1 MKRSEL
7 KLENLSVTWCSDAIA
22 QINLDMPGKSA
33 NIINDSLQDDLDRAL
48 DFIEPLVDT
57 RGAIL
62 ISGKEKIF
70 VAGADLAAIVRTL
83 DWPDE
88 KIHAFCYRG
97 QKLFNRLQELPFVTV
112 AAIHGACVG
121 GGLELALGCSLQI
134 ASNDKKTLLG
144 LPETK
149 LGLIPG
155 WAGTVRLPRLVGL
168 ERGIDLIASSRLFGP
183 EEAVRLGLIHSAV
196 PREQLLNAAIQ
207 LIEASETQKLAR
219 ERIAK
224 QHAPCSE
231 NLDDRLRL
239 SQFWSAY
246 VAGPG
251 GIHAYAPQILAQHMI
266 ESAEFTFEKAC
277 KSEARA
283 MAKVYGSPAS
293 RGLLNHFYLNEHN
306 RKNPGVVV
314 LTRSAGKPIQ
324 RIGIVGAGVM
334 GQAIATTFVQGKCEV
349 KIFDTDTTH
358 AESFVSTSKQSGLQV
373 AERLNDLFPS
383 DLILEC
389 ITETLPAKQKLFE
402 ELIAL
407 SDSTTL
413 LASNTSAISLE
424 EIFSGIT
431 NGERTLGVHFC
442 HPQLLQLVEV
452 VRHTRSSDAA
462 ILRVVE
468 FLQGQR
474 KTPLV
479 VRNAP
484 GFVVNRILTAMID
497 ASIGLFEEGSQV
509 AKIDLALEDFGFLG
523 GPFKIMDTIGLD
535 TVVLAGRAISA
546 QGVLQVSS
554 SPILPMLMRKKRLGR
569 KTKTGFYRY
578 EEAGAT
584 AHADEEV
591 TELLRPY
598 QKEVTGVSAAIIQ
611 QRILSNMLVAAC
623 ELLEN
628 QVVANPRDIDLAMI
642 HGLGFP
648 AHEGGLL
655 FWADQQSPESIADA
669 LIWNLARRKNVCL
682 PRRLVD
688 WQAEKQ
694 SFYRTIDES

>member
-1 MKRSEL
+1 
-7 KLENLSVTWCSDAIA
+7 
-22 QINLDMPGKSA
+22 LD
-33 NIINDSLQDDLDRAL
+33 
-48 DFIEPLVDT
+48 E
-57 RGAIL
+57 
-62 ISGKEKIF
+62 
-70 VAGADLAAIVRTL
+70 
-83 DWPDE
+83 
-88 KIHAFCYRG
+88 
-97 QKLFNRLQELPFVTV
+97 
-112 AAIHGACVG
+112 
-121 GGLELALGCSLQI
+121 
-134 ASNDKKTLLG
+134 
-144 LPETK
+144 
-149 LGLIPG
+149 
-155 WAGTVRLPRLVGL
+155 
-168 ERGIDLIASSRLFGP
+168 
-183 EEAVRLGLIHSAV
+183 
-196 PREQLLNAAIQ
+196 
-207 LIEASETQKLAR
+207 
-219 ERIAK
+219 
-224 QHAPCSE
+224 
-231 NLDDRLRL
+231 RLRL
-239 SQFWSAY
+239 SRFWSAY

-251 GIHAYAPQILAQHMI
+251 GIHAFAPQILAQHMI
-266 ESAEFTFEKAC
+266 ESAEFTFEDAC
-277 KSEARA
+277 TSEARA

-293 RGLLNHFYLNEHN
+293 RGLLNNFYLNEHN
-306 RKNPGVVV
+306 RKNPGVVG
-314 LTRSAGKPIQ
+314 LTRGAGTPIQ
-324 RIGIVGAGVM
+324 RIGIAGAGVM

-349 KIFDTDTTH
+349 KIFDTDKTH
-358 AESFVSTSKQSGLQV
+358 VESFVSASKQSGLQV
-373 AERLNDLFPS
+373 AERLNDLFPC
-383 DLILEC
+383 DLVLEC

-402 ELIAL
+402 ELVAL
-407 SDSTTL
+407 SDPTTL

-424 EIFSGIT
+424 EIFSGVA

-462 ILRVVE
+462 ISRVVE

-497 ASIGLFEEGSQV
+497 AAIALFEEGSPV
-509 AKIDLALEDFGFLG
+509 AKIDMASEDLGFLG

-578 EEAGAT
+578 EEKEGAV
-584 AHADEEV
+584 ALADEDAI
-591 TELLRPY
+591 ELLRPY
-598 QKEVTGVSAAIIQ
+598 QKAVANISAAVVQ
-611 QRILSNMLVAAC
+611 QRILSNMLIAAC

-669 LIWNLARRKNVCL
+669 LIWNLGRRKNVCL

-688 WQAEKQ
+688 WQTQRQA
-694 SFYRTIDES
+694 FYRTIDES

>member
-7 KLENLSVTWCSDAIA
+7 KLENLSVTWCSEAIA
-22 QINLDMPGKSA
+22 QIVLDMPGRSA
-33 NIINDSLQDDLDRAL
+33 NIINDSLQDDLERAL
-48 DFIEPLVDT
+48 DFIGPLVDV

-62 ISGKEKIF
+62 KSGKEKIF

-168 ERGIDLIASSRLFGP
+168 VRGSDLIASSRLFGP
-183 EEAVRLGLIHSAV
+183 EEAVRLGLIHATV

-207 LIEASETQKLAR
+207 LIEAPETQQLAWA
-219 ERIAK
+219 RIAK
-224 QHAPCSE
+224 QHAACPE
-231 NLDDRLRL
+231 NLDEGLRL
-239 SQFWSAY
+239 SQVWSAY

-251 GIHAYAPQILAQHMI
+251 GIHAFAPQILAQHMI
-266 ESAEFTFEKAC
+266 ESAEFTFDEAC

-293 RGLLNHFYLNEHN
+293 RGLLNNFYLNEHN
-306 RKNPGVVV
+306 RKKPGLVA
-314 LTRSAGKPIQ
+314 LIPGSGAPIQ

-334 GQAIATTFVQGKCEV
+334 GQAIASAFVGGKCEV
-349 KIFDTDTTH
+349 KIFDTDTAQT
-358 AESFVSTSKQSGLQV
+358 EMFVSTSKLSGLRV
-373 AERLNDLFPS
+373 AKRLSDLFPC

-402 ELIAL
+402 ELKSLGDAA
-407 SDSTTL
+407 TL

-424 EIFSGIT
+424 EIFSGVT

-452 VRHTRSSDAA
+452 VRHARSSDAA
-462 ILRVVE
+462 ISRVVE

-474 KTPLV
+474 RTPLV

-497 ASIGLFEEGSQV
+497 AAIALFEEGSPI
-509 AKIDLALEDFGFLG
+509 AKIDLALEDLGFLG
-523 GPFKIMDTIGLD
+523 GPFKIMDTIGLE

-578 EEAGAT
+578 EEEGAV
-584 AHADEEV
+584 ALVDKEAN
-591 TELLRPY
+591 ELLRPY
-598 QKEVTGVSAAIIQ
+598 QRSVVSVSAATIQ
-611 QRILSNMLVAAC
+611 QRILSNMLVAAF

-688 WQAEKQ
+688 WQAEKRA
-694 SFYRTIDES
+694 FYRTIDES

>member
-1 MKRSEL
+1 MKRPEL
-7 KLENLSVTWCSDAIA
+7 KLENLLVTWCSDTIA
-22 QINLDMPGKSA
+22 QIVLDMPGKSA
-33 NIINDSLQDDLDRAL
+33 NVINDALQDDLERAL
-48 DFIEPLVDT
+48 DFIEPMVEV
-57 RGAIL
+57 RGAVL
-62 ISGKEKIF
+62 LSAKEKIF

-83 DWPDE
+83 DWPDD

-97 QKLFNRLQELPFVTV
+97 QKLFNRFQELPFVTV

-134 ASNDKKTLLG
+134 ASNDKRTLLG

-183 EEAVRLGLIHSAV
+183 EEAVCMGLIHATA
-196 PREQLLNAAIQ
+196 PKERLLDAAIH
-207 LIEASETQKLAR
+207 LIEAPETKNLAR
-219 ERIAK
+219 DRRAK
-224 QHAPCSE
+224 QHCACPE
-231 NLDDRLRL
+231 TFDERLKL

-246 VAGPG
+246 VAGPEE
-251 GIHAYAPQILAQHMI
+251 IHAFAPKILAQHMI
-266 ESAEFTFEKAC
+266 ESAELDFEEAC

-293 RGLLNHFYLNEHN
+293 RGLLNNFYLNEHN
-306 RKNPGVVV
+306 RKNPGLVS
-314 LTRSAGKPIQ
+314 LKSSGGAPIQ
-324 RIGIVGAGVM
+324 RIGIIGAGVM
-334 GQAIATTFVQGKCEV
+334 GQAIATAFALGKCNV
-349 KIFDTDTTH
+349 KIFDHEANH
-358 AESFVSTSKQSGLQV
+358 ALSFVSSSQLPGLQV
-373 AERLNDLFPS
+373 AEQLRDLFPC
-383 DLILEC
+383 DLVLEC
-389 ITETLPAKQKLFE
+389 ITESLPAKQKLFE
-402 ELIAL
+402 ALTRL

-424 EIFSGIT
+424 EIFSEVP
-431 NGERTLGVHFC
+431 NREQTLGVHFC

-452 VRHTRSSDAA
+452 VRHAGSSDAA
-462 ILRVVE
+462 ISRVVE
-468 FLQGQR
+468 FLRALR

-479 VRNAP
+479 VGNAP

-497 ASIGLFEEGSQV
+497 AAIALFEEGTPLT
-509 AKIDLALEDFGFLG
+509 KIDLALEDLGFLG

-554 SPILPMLMRKKRLGR
+554 SPILPMLVRKKRLGR
-569 KTKTGFYRY
+569 KTKIGFYRY
-578 EEAGAT
+578 ESETMVASV
-584 AHADEEV
+584 DEG
-591 TELLRPY
+591 TNELLQPY
-598 QKEVTGVSAAIIQ
+598 IKGSGIVSAALIQ
-611 QRILSNMLVAAC
+611 QRILSNMLIAAC
-623 ELLEN
+623 ELLER

-655 FWADQQSPESIADA
+655 FWADQQTPESIADA
-669 LIWNLARRKNVCL
+669 LIWNLGRRKNVCL
-682 PRRLVD
+682 PGRVVD
-688 WQAEKQ
+688 WQTKKQ
-694 SFYRTIDES
+694 AFYLTIEES